1 MGTPS
6 WRHLEI
12 LSHCCSHVFLLYT
25 CHPDPSNLCHPT
37 DTSVLVGNLSSTYF
51 FRPPARLHQSS
62 YLGCS
67 RQVRPHTEPSP
78 STHLCAPLD
87 GLARCRK
94 RRFEGSQIGSYVS
107 LAHSET
113 LLQLS
118 RVYSSRLIPVSP
130 LHLALPS
137 SGCKEAI
144 TSPSILVWSPE
155 SPGSRK
161 SSLGKFLELSGYP
174 EHAIT

>member
-1 MGTPS
+1 MWLPPQTPLTVNEAVGRVIDQHQNKACGS
-6 WRHLEI
+6 KAERVKVI
-12 LSHCCSHVFLLYT
+12 TGKVFAFLTLNI
-25 CHPDPSNLCHPT
+25 HMH
-37 DTSVLVGNLSSTYF
+37 
-51 FRPPARLHQSS
+51 
-62 YLGCS
+62 
-67 RQVRPHTEPSP
+67 PHTV
-78 STHLCAPLD
+78 THLCAPLD

-107 LAHSET
+107 LACTET

-118 RVYSSRLIPVSP
+118 RVYSSRLIPDSP

-144 TSPSILVWSPE
+144 TRPSVLVWSPE

-174 EHAIT
+174 EHAITWKRACLSCNIKTLCWPLSAC